1 MFYCREPGVMV
12 FFLSLI
18 YLQVL
23 HWQSAP
29 NDGEV
34 KALREE
40 KNRRNTPQQTIYD
53 ISAWGIL

>member
-1 MFYCREPGVMV
+1 MV